1 MLCVEEYFLVLQS
14 DCVFIYLFNF
24 FVCELEGLGGLLGP
38 LPSRFISYLKSV
50 GTPGLQGVSFLGH
63 WALPFWDRPDLR
75 GFLQILPSLQ
85 RAPPPSF
92 CPGFWPILFLLI
104 GKNEPW
110 ERSCC
115 LAQTSPLRDL
125 PQPWASTQPV
135 LCMLSVCTGHQQAS
149 FILFNSK
156 IKLSTQRESFCSS
169 LFQYFIFI
177 PHSKQMLLGCLSL
190 SMIEMIVLDSVLKS
204 VFPIH

>member
-1 MLCVEEYFLVLQS
+1 MLHSENCNGWQKHLFESSISCPSYCMLCVEEYFLILQF

-38 LPSRFISYLKSV
+38 LPSRFISYIKSV
-50 GTPGLQGVSFLGH
+50 GPPGLQGVSFLGH
-63 WALPFWDRPDLR
+63 WALLFWDRPDLR
-75 GFLQILPSLQ
+75 GFLQILPCLQ
-85 RAPPPSF
+85 PTPSF
-92 CPGFWPILFLLI
+92 CSGFWPILFLLI

-135 LCMLSVCTGHQQAS
+135 LCMLSVCTGHQPARLIVKS
-149 FILFNSK
+149 SSAHRGSLFVVLFFSILF
-156 IKLSTQRESFCSS
+156 SF
-169 LFQYFIFI
+169 L
-177 PHSKQMLLGCLSL
+177 
-190 SMIEMIVLDSVLKS
+190 IVNKC
-204 VFPIH
+204 F